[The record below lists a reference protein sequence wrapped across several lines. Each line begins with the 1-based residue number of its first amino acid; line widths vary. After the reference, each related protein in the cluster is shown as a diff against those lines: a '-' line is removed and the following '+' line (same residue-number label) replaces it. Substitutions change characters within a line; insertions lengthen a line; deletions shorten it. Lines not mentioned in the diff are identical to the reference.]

1 MTFPVSQHHGITGM
15 KRWALSPASS
25 SRPGSVSLA
34 RPVLSTCVP
43 GGLGRGGGTARRG
56 GPGQGEGQHPCPFG
70 IGITTFRRAQ
80 QHRFRLVSP
89 SEGAAGGTAGRVT
102 SRRESR
108 AQGLAKVGGG
118 ATRKAASSL
127 STAQQGQGRETE
139 LRAAVLRIPMFQ
151 GEGIS
156 PSLPQLGEGG
166 PQRPPLEDRWV

>member
-1 MTFPVSQHHGITGM
+1 MSLWDWNHHVQKGPAAQIQAGVSIRGCSGWNRGAGHVKEREQ
-15 KRWALSPASS
+15 SP
-25 SRPGSVSLA
+25 
-34 RPVLSTCVP
+34 
-43 GGLGRGGGTARRG
+43 
-56 GPGQGEGQHPCPFG
+56 GPGQGW
-70 IGITTFRRAQ
+70 
-80 QHRFRLVSP
+80 
-89 SEGAAGGTAGRVT
+89 
-102 SRRESR
+102 
-108 AQGLAKVGGG
+108 GG